1 MTLYK
6 EIKFPKSSFFFSSG
20 MQRPKMQD
28 ETEIIR
34 FSEADP
40 EKRPCLNVQMK
51 MFLMERILVARV
63 VAV

>member
-1 MTLYK
+1 
-6 EIKFPKSSFFFSSG
+6 
-20 MQRPKMQD
+20 MQD

-51 MFLMERILVARV
+51 TFLMERILVARV